1 MKKQSQSNSKVM
13 GRCAPGP
20 RMTKAAAFLIAVALS
35 IPVFI
40 LLTLADLLFL

>member
-20 RMTKAAAFLIAVALS
+20 RLTQAAAFLIAVAQA

-40 LLTLADLLFL
+40 QLTLADLLFL